1 MDDATF
7 DDIPYE
13 AFTEYI
19 LPQLSIK
26 EVGVLSMVNSCWKT
40 MADEQEVWKILY
52 LRTIR
57 VDILDTSIHIGPK
70 WNRRLKWGTD
80 GSSTLCNSANLPLEN
95 SSLYTP
101 ISPLSVGRWCYDSY
115 EFKYRSACTCCIPK
129 DLKENLKSWREV
141 RTDGVDTDEFPPTST
156 NDYQLHVVG
165 WHRSCPRN
173 TEEYQQYV
181 KGEWE
186 KYNAKRGLST
196 VSLCQNPTHYE
207 FNTLGIPSACRNYKS
222 FKKMTLKKHL
232 TEIKHQS
239 KKTRNAMMVKKRKF
253 EKAKKI
259 MEELES
265 EFQQA
270 TEKNQGK
277 MNSIEKMSLAIQ
289 SI

>member
-7 DDIPYE
+7 NDIPYE
-13 AFTEYI
+13 VFTEYI

-26 EVGVLSMVNSCWKT
+26 EVCSLSMVDSCWKT
-40 MADEQEVWKILY
+40 MTDEQEVWKILY

-57 VDILDTSIHIGPK
+57 VNILDTSIHIGPK

-101 ISPLSVGRWCYDSY
+101 ISPLNVGYWCYDSY
-115 EFKYRSACTCCIPK
+115 EFKYRSACTWCIPK
-129 DLKENLKSWREV
+129 DLKENLKSWREL
-141 RTDGVDTDEFPPTST
+141 RTDGVDADEFVLTSADD
-156 NDYQLHVVG
+156 NNG
-165 WHRSCPRN
+165 WPRHITRD
-173 TEEYQQYV
+173 TEEYQRYV
-181 KGEWE
+181 RGEWE

-196 VSLCQNPTHYE
+196 VSLCQNPAHYE
-207 FNTLGIPSACRNYKS
+207 FNTLGIPSGCRNYKS

-232 TEIKHQS
+232 TEIKHES

-270 TEKNQGK
+270 TEEHQQKT
-277 MNSIEKMSLAIQ
+277 NSIEKMSLAIQ